1 MTREEFDTLVRSVE
15 KQFADRPA
23 ALRLRV
29 VSLALLGYTGLLAWL
44 GIIIAISAGFF
55 VLTFWADLEAKIA
68 FGLIGA
74 VILFGGGYA
83 VLRAL
88 LVRLKKPEG
97 RPVTRAETPQL
108 FAMLDEL
115 QTALRSQPFHQVLI
129 ESDCNAGVMQVPRLG
144 VFGWQRNYLLIGL
157 PLLEGLSL
165 EEMRAVLAHEFTHLS
180 REHGRM
186 THWLY
191 RLRRSWHDI
200 FAQLSKPR
208 VRGEFS
214 LRPLVVK
221 FVEFFWPRFNAH
233 AFVLSRANEYE
244 ADAQSARLTGNV
256 NAATALMHFNIVNS
270 QLNEKLWP
278 DVFRLANE
286 QIQPPEDAFLRLH
299 NAVRVGPSTEDAA
312 KWLDEAL
319 KVTSTN
325 SDTHPCL
332 TERIRALG
340 VASPQT
346 PPGPSAQ
353 SAAEV
358 LLGPAL
364 DSIRAD
370 VQRHW
375 SKEIAPRWR
384 ERHARATALK
394 DRLHSIE
401 QSAAPAVDVDR
412 LWDKTAALLDL
423 EGGKAATPLLRQIL
437 ELRPD
442 HVLARFH
449 LGRLLLDENGA
460 EGVTHLERAMTLDE
474 QCVPNACGL
483 LHNYYRLSGDAA
495 RLRELDARMDR
506 HEKSLAA
513 SHAER
518 REVTANDTFIAH
530 GLTEAELQGVRDEL
544 QPELRILRAH
554 LARKEL
560 KYFPEQKLFVMCVY
574 SRRAWHGF
582 ANGDLDRALVRRLS
596 QKLHLPGRLI
606 VLTPTGSFRALARKI
621 ATVPDVEIFR
631 RLLRP

>member
-1 MTREEFDTLVRSVE
+1 MTREEFDRLVRSVE
-15 KQFADRPA
+15 KRFAERPG

-29 VSLALLGYTGLLAWL
+29 VSLALVGYIGLLAWL
-44 GIIIAISAGFF
+44 GIIVAISAGFF
-55 VLTFWADLEAKIA
+55 ALIFWVDIEAKIA
-68 FGLIGA
+68 FGIIGA

-83 VLRAL
+83 VMRAL

-108 FAMLDEL
+108 FTMLDEL

-129 ESDCNAGVMQVPRLG
+129 EPDCNAGVIQVPRLG

-157 PLLEGLSL
+157 PLLEGLSI
-165 EEMRAVLAHEFTHLS
+165 EETRAVLAHEFTHLS
-180 REHGRM
+180 REHGRLG
-186 THWLY
+186 HWLY

-200 FAQLSKPR
+200 FQQLSAPR

-221 FVEFFWPRFNAH
+221 FVDYFWPRFNAH

-244 ADAQSARLTGNV
+244 ADAQSARLTGNGT
-256 NAATALMHFNIVNS
+256 AGAALMHFNIVDS
-270 QLNEKLWP
+270 QLSEKLWP

-286 QIQPPEDAFLRLH
+286 QAEPPADAFLQLRD
-299 NAVRVGPSTEDAA
+299 AVRAGPTAEDAA
-312 KWLDEAL
+312 KWLEEAL

-332 TERIRALG
+332 TERLRALG
-340 VASPQT
+340 VVSPQS
-346 PPGPSAQ
+346 PPGPPAQ
-353 SAAEV
+353 SAAEA
-358 LLGPAL
+358 LFGPAL
-364 DSIRAD
+364 DSIRTD
-370 VQRHW
+370 VQKRW
-375 SKEIAPRWR
+375 SKDITPRWR

-394 DRLHSIE
+394 HRLHSIE
-401 QSAAPAVDVDR
+401 QSAVPAVDVDR
-412 LWDKTAALLDL
+412 LWDKTVALLDL
-423 EGGKAATPLLRQIL
+423 EGGKAAMPLLRQIL
-437 ELRPD
+437 EMRPD
-442 HVLARFH
+442 HVAARFH
-449 LGRLLLDENGA
+449 LGRLLLEENGA
-460 EGVTHLERAMTLDE
+460 EGVMHLERAMTLDA
-474 QCVPNACGL
+474 QCVPNACSL
-483 LHNYYRLSGDAA
+483 LHNYYRLAGDAV
-495 RLRELDARMDR
+495 RLRELDARMDH

-530 GLTEAELQGVRDEL
+530 GLTDAELETVRGEL
-544 QPELRILRAH
+544 QPELRVLRAH

-560 KYFPEQKLFVMCVY
+560 KFFPEQRLFVMCIY

-582 ANGDLDRALVRRLS
+582 PNGDLDRALIRRLS

-606 VLTPTGSFRALARKI
+606 VLTPAGSFRALARKL

-631 RLLRP
+631 RMG